1 MRIIVTGASGFIGR
15 EIVPVLKKA
24 NVELL
29 LVGRDTDRL
38 KSLFPGDR
46 VTSYENLEMEARD
59 YDALVHLAVMNNDKS
74 KQISD
79 FRAVNVT
86 LLETVLNSARAAGV
100 KTFIN
105 TTTMH
110 ASQTGSLSSYAQTK
124 LEAEDVLSLTDGIA
138 VVNLRLPAVYGST
151 FAGKLAMLSKL
162 PTFLRP
168 IAFQCLTSLKPTV
181 NVKLVAKAILSAARG
196 EISTETI
203 VSDKQ
208 SGNLVYHTIK
218 RILDIAFALFVIV
231 ILWGVLLGAWLAV
244 KLTSPGPG
252 IFTQQRIGKGGLPF
266 NCYKF
271 RTMSLG
277 TKEAATHEVMADSV
291 TTVGQ
296 FLRKTKIDELPQVWN
311 ILKNELSLVG
321 PRPCLPVQR
330 ELMLARSELGVL
342 DEIGGITGWAQIQNV
357 DMSDP
362 DRLAKLDAEYLA
374 LRTIPLDLKI
384 ILATAIGRGQGD
396 KVK

>member
-1 MRIIVTGASGFIGR
+1 MKIIVTGASGFIGR
-15 EIVPVLKKA
+15 ELVPFLKKA
-24 NVELL
+24 NAELL

-46 VTSYENLEMEARD
+46 VTSYEDLEMEARG
-59 YDALVHLAVMNNDKS
+59 YDSLVHLAVMNNDKS
-74 KQISD
+74 KQIGD

-86 LLETVLNSARAAGV
+86 LLETVLNSVRAAGV

-124 LEAEDVLSLTDGIA
+124 REAEDVLSRTDDIA

-151 FAGKLAMLSKL
+151 FAGKLVILSKL
-162 PTFLRP
+162 PAFLRP
-168 IAFQCLTSLKPTV
+168 IAFQCLASLKPTV
-181 NVKLVAKAILSAARG
+181 NVKLVAAAILNSAQG
-196 EISTETI
+196 GISTETI

-208 SGNLVYHTIK
+208 SGNLVYQATK

-231 ILWGVLLGAWLAV
+231 ILWWALLGAWLAV
-244 KLTSPGPG
+244 KFTSPGPG
-252 IFTQQRIGKGGLPF
+252 IFAQQRVGKGGLPF
-266 NCYKF
+266 TCYKF

-277 TKEAATHEVMADSV
+277 TKEAGTHEVTADSV
-291 TTVGQ
+291 TAVGR

-321 PRPCLPVQR
+321 PRPCLPGQR
-330 ELMLARSELGVL
+330 ELVLARSNLGVL

-362 DRLAKLDAEYLA
+362 ERLAKLDAEYLA
-374 LRTIPLDLKI
+374 LRTIPLDLKT

>member
-1 MRIIVTGASGFIGR
+1 MKIIVTGASGFIGR
-15 EIVPVLKKA
+15 EIVPFLKKE

-29 LVGRDTDRL
+29 LVGRDKDKL
-38 KSLFPGDR
+38 KSLFPRDR
-46 VTSYENLEMEARD
+46 VTSYEDLEMEAQG

-110 ASQTGSLSSYAQTK
+110 AAQTGSLSSYAQTK
-124 LEAEDVLSLTDGIA
+124 REAEYVLSRTDGIA

-151 FAGKLAMLSKL
+151 FAGKLAILSKL
-162 PTFLRP
+162 PAFLRP
-168 IAFQCLTSLKPTV
+168 IAFQCLASLKPTV
-181 NVKLVAKAILSAARG
+181 NVKLVAVAVLNSARG

-208 SGNLVYHTIK
+208 SGNLVYQATK
-218 RILDIAFALFVIV
+218 RILDIAFAFFVIV
-231 ILWGVLLGAWLAV
+231 VLWWALLGAWLAV
-244 KLTSPGPG
+244 KFTSPGPG
-252 IFTQQRIGKGGLPF
+252 IFAQQRVGKGGLPF
-266 NCYKF
+266 TCYKF

-277 TKEAATHEVMADSV
+277 TKEAGTHEVTADSV
-291 TTVGQ
+291 TAVGR

-330 ELMLARSELGVL
+330 ELVAARSDLGVL
-342 DEIGGITGWAQIQNV
+342 DELGGITGWAQIQNV

>member
-1 MRIIVTGASGFIGR
+1 MKIIVTGASGFIGR
-15 EIVPVLKKA
+15 EIVSFLKKA
-24 NVELL
+24 NAELL

-46 VTSYENLEMEARD
+46 VTSYEDLEMEARG
-59 YDALVHLAVMNNDKS
+59 YDSLVHLAVMNNDKS
-74 KQISD
+74 KQISE
-79 FRAVNVT
+79 FRAVNVI
-86 LLETVLNSARAAGV
+86 LLETVLNSARAVGV

-105 TTTMH
+105 ITTLH
-110 ASQTGSLSSYAQTK
+110 ASPTGPTSSYAQTK
-124 LEAEDVLSLTDGIA
+124 REAEDVLSRTDGIA
-138 VVNLRLPAVYGST
+138 VVNLRLPAVYGPT
-151 FAGKLAMLSKL
+151 FAGKLAVLSKL
-162 PTFLRP
+162 PAFLQP
-168 IAFQCLTSLKPTV
+168 IAFQCLASLKPTV
-181 NVKLVAKAILSAARG
+181 NVKLVATAILNSARG

-203 VSDKQ
+203 VSDRQ
-208 SGNLVYHTIK
+208 SGNLVYHAIK
-218 RILDIAFALFVIV
+218 RIMDIAFALFVIV
-231 ILWGVLLGAWLAV
+231 ILWWVLLGAWLAV

-252 IFTQQRIGKGGLPF
+252 IFTQQRVGKGGLPF
-266 NCYKF
+266 TCYKF

-277 TKEAATHEVMADSV
+277 TKEAGTHEVTPDSV
-291 TTVGQ
+291 TAVGR

-311 ILKNELSLVG
+311 ILRNELSLIG

-330 ELMLARSELGVL
+330 ELVMARSDLGVL

>member
-1 MRIIVTGASGFIGR
+1 M
-15 EIVPVLKKA
+15 
-24 NVELL
+24 
-29 LVGRDTDRL
+29 
-38 KSLFPGDR
+38 
-46 VTSYENLEMEARD
+46 
-59 YDALVHLAVMNNDKS
+59 
-74 KQISD
+74 
-79 FRAVNVT
+79 
-86 LLETVLNSARAAGV
+86 
-100 KTFIN
+100 
-105 TTTMH
+105 
-110 ASQTGSLSSYAQTK
+110 
-124 LEAEDVLSLTDGIA
+124 
-138 VVNLRLPAVYGST
+138 
-151 FAGKLAMLSKL
+151 
-162 PTFLRP
+162 
-168 IAFQCLTSLKPTV
+168 
-181 NVKLVAKAILSAARG
+181 SAARG

-203 VSDKQ
+203 ISDKQ
-208 SGNLVYHTIK
+208 SRNLVYHTIK
-218 RILDIAFALFVIV
+218 RILDIAFALFVII

-252 IFTQQRIGKGGLPF
+252 IFTQKRVGKGGLPF
-266 NCYKF
+266 TCYKF

-277 TKEAATHEVMADSV
+277 TREAGTHEVTADSV

-330 ELMLARSELGVL
+330 EVVSARSELGVL
-342 DEIGGITGWAQIQNV
+342 AEIGGITGWAQIQNV